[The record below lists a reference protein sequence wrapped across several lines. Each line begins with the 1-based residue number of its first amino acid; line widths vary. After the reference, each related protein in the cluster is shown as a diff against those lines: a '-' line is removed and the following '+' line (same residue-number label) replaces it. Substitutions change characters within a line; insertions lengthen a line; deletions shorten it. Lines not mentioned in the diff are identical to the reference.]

1 LQFWKNCFNRIRVL
15 IWIKKLLESL
25 KKIFNQS
32 TASDDVINSNEEL
45 NLLCGLMI
53 EAAQTDGKIDEEE
66 INKISNILT
75 ETFEENIDDVK
86 IEINKCIDEVS
97 EPKSLHSFTSKINK
111 IFSDE
116 KKILLIQVLWEIVLS
131 DGKIH
136 EYESNLIRRL
146 AGLLYVS
153 DVNCGNAKKR
163 ALSKLNGIIQN

>member
-1 LQFWKNCFNRIRVL
+1 M
-15 IWIKKLLESL
+15 LESL

-32 TASDDVINSNEEL
+32 DTSENNINSNEEL

-53 EAAQTDGKIDEEE
+53 EAAETDGKIDKEE
-66 INKISNILT
+66 IIKISKILI
-75 ETFEENIDDVK
+75 ETFEENIEDVK
-86 IEINKCIDEVS
+86 QEIEKCLKEVN
-97 EPKSLHSFTSKINK
+97 EPKSLHFFTSKINK
-111 IFSDE
+111 VFSDD
-116 KKILLIQVLWEIVLS
+116 KKILLIEVLWEIVLS

-163 ALSKLNGIIQN
+163 ALSKLNDTIKN